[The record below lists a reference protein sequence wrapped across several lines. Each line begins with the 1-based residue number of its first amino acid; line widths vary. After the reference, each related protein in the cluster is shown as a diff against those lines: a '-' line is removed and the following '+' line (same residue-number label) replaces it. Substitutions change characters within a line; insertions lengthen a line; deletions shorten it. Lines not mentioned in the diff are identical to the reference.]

1 MATRP
6 TRVRPAAMT
15 APFVTLLVSL
25 SVLFVPP
32 LRADPVATGAEGQR
46 SARIVVEK
54 SRHEMTLFRDGEAPR
69 TYPVSLGR
77 GGMEP
82 KQKEGDRRTP
92 EGLYTIIA
100 HNPNSRYYRSLRIS
114 YPSARDIEMARSRGF
129 APGGDIMIH
138 GLPQGLG
145 WLGPWQ
151 HLIDWTAGCIAVTN
165 AEIDDLWRLVPDG
178 TPIEIRP

>member
-1 MATRP
+1 MKTIPLAT
-6 TRVRPAAMT
+6 
-15 APFVTLLVSL
+15 LIVSVSAL
-25 SVLFVPP
+25 SFTP
-32 LRADPVATGAEGQR
+32 LRADPVATGAERQP
-46 SARIVVEK
+46 SIRIVVEK

-69 TYPVSLGR
+69 TFAVSLGR

-100 HNPNSRYYRSLRIS
+100 HNPDSRYYRSLRIS
-114 YPSARDIEMARSRGF
+114 YPSARDIEMARGRGV

-138 GLPQGLG
+138 GLPHGLG

-165 AEIDDLWRLVPDG
+165 PEIDELWRLVPDG
-178 TPIEIRP
+178 TPIEIMP